1 MQREIL
7 FHILLKLSNSCGNRI
22 SGHYGVSDTAS
33 DRKLSLTPKL
43 NGSNMEV
50 QLGFLPGN
58 TELIWEVGRNDD
70 LGQFNQILEWSPFR
84 SQCFRSFIVERSLD
98 SSVVVCGDFMLLGF
112 AVIRRSTTV
121 FDTSGADVSAGGCSS
136 PSIHRCAPLARGW
149 FRSSRALSSHTSGF
163 ARVVR

>member
-1 MQREIL
+1 MSKITRRGFFQQAGVVTAAGATFPE
-7 FHILLKLSNSCGNRI
+7 LLSTSLQAE
-22 SGHYGVSDTAS
+22 TEAS
-33 DRKLSLTPKL
+33 WKTRPDWLALTK
-43 NGSNMEV
+43 E
-50 QLGFLPGN
+50 
-58 TELIWEVGRNDD
+58 
-70 LGQFNQILEWSPFR
+70 LEWSPFR

>member
-7 FHILLKLSNSCGNRI
+7 FHILLKLSNSCGNRL

-70 LGQFNQILEWSPFR
+70 LGQFNQIYRRENG
-84 SQCFRSFIVERSLD
+84 VETLGADIEAMIDPTD
-98 SSVVVCGDFMLLGF
+98 SSKLIVTDQDPSARLL
-112 AVIRRSTTV
+112 
-121 FDTSGADVSAGGCSS
+121 
-136 PSIHRCAPLARGW
+136 
-149 FRSSRALSSHTSGF
+149 
-163 ARVVR
+163 